1 MKLTRIFSLLLVL
14 AMAST
19 ALFGGTVARYNTS
32 DAANASAQ
40 VAKWGIV
47 LKVDGNLFG
56 VKYKDVANYNQASA
70 DDTNISVSSAAAT
83 PATVVAPGTKNDTG
97 ISISL
102 TGKSET
108 KVQVDMTVTAKS
120 IFLAAGTYGVMVEN
134 TSVTEANYATFMADT
149 YDKLYVVD
157 NGEYVVATEF
167 DESATYYTIKDAV
180 TLAAPYYPVVYAAA
194 GATNVTGTVA
204 NDTLDMIAQAYIKA
218 VDSTATPTDTDG
230 DPNNASKTYTVT
242 KVFDVNKDLS
252 ELNLSGESITWE
264 WVFDAANDAHDDA
277 DTILGNLIGSP
288 NANGAVVKLD
298 AGSYVALVENT
309 DYSVNTSFDIEITVT
324 QLD

>member
-32 DAANASAQ
+32 DAADASAQ

-56 VKYKDVANYNQASA
+56 VKYKDATNGNQASA

-108 KVQVDMTVTAKS
+108 KVQVDMTVKTRN
-120 IFLAAGTYGVMVEN
+120 IFLAAGSYGVMVED
-134 TSVTEANYATFMADT
+134 TSITAANYAAVKASLFVESGDAYVPAPADFNPLTTYYSLKDAAVIADT
-149 YDKLYVVD
+149 
-157 NGEYVVATEF
+157 
-167 DESATYYTIKDAV
+167 
-180 TLAAPYYPVVYAAA
+180 YYPVVYKAD
-194 GATNVTGTVA
+194 GATDVVGTVA
-204 NDTLDMIAQAYIKA
+204 DDMLAEIAEAYTAA
-218 VDSTATPTDTDG
+218 VSGVAATPTDGTGLDL
-230 DPNNASKTYTVT
+230 NKKIYTT
-242 KVFDVNKDLS
+242 SKVFDVNKDLS

-264 WVFDAANDAHDDA
+264 WTFDATNDAHDDA
-277 DTILGNLIGSP
+277 DTILGNLIAP
-288 NANGAVVKLD
+288 LNANGTVVKLNT
-298 AGSYVALVENT
+298 GSYVALVENT
-309 DYSVNTSFDIEITVT
+309 DYSVNTSFEISIAVT
-324 QLD
+324 QID